1 MLSAE
6 TRKEVGG
13 MNTNHQ
19 AWEPTLLALAQQG
32 LEHEALPEPLD
43 GYPNLDAAY
52 AACDAM
58 ASEHS
63 RTFYM
68 ASRPLPSEKRKAVRS
83 LYAFCRITDDLIDR
97 SQGNLEEGLA
107 AWRECAMAWP
117 PPCDDQVA
125 IAWADTRA
133 RYRIPTRYAEQLV
146 QGVATDLQKKRYA
159 NFDELAVYC
168 YGVASTVGLMS
179 AHIVGFSNDGASRGE
194 AIPYAVKLGVAMQV
208 TNILRDVKED
218 WEAGRVYLPQD
229 ELKAFGLSDADIEAA
244 CKGTSGITDRWREFM
259 RFQVE
264 RNRQLYAEA
273 VPGIALLDQ
282 GGRFAIAA
290 AAELYRG
297 ILTDIE
303 NHDYDVFSR
312 RAHLSTAGKLR
323 RLPGI
328 WLRSRRGAYRQAEP
342 GAPEVTGAPVT
353 AG

>member
-1 MLSAE
+1 MRPGVTVMPSDQTWE
-6 TRKEVGG
+6 EVGR
-13 MNTNHQ
+13 MNTKERD
-19 AWEPTLLALAQQG
+19 WEHLLLTMAQQG
-32 LEHEALPEPLD
+32 LEHEPVPEPLD
-43 GYPNLDAAY
+43 DYPNLDAAY

-58 ASEHS
+58 ANEHS

-68 ASRPLPSEKRKAVRS
+68 ASRPLPADKRKAVRS
-83 LYAFCRITDDLIDR
+83 LYAFCRVTDDLIDR
-97 SQGNLEEGLA
+97 ANGNLAEGLA

-117 PPCDDQVA
+117 PPCEDQVA

-133 RYRIPTRYAEQLV
+133 RYRIPSRYAEQLV
-146 QGVATDLQKKRYA
+146 QGVAMDLQKKRYA

-179 AHIVGFSNDGASRGE
+179 MHIIGFKDRAA

-229 ELKAFGLSDADIEAA
+229 ELKSFGLRDADIKAGRNTA
-244 CKGTSGITDRWREFM
+244 RWQQFM

-264 RNRQLYAEA
+264 RNKELYAEA
-273 VPGIALLDQ
+273 IPGIPLLDPS
-282 GGRFAIAA
+282 GRFAIAA

-312 RAHLSTAGKLR
+312 RAHLSTPGKLR

-328 WLRSRRGAYRQAEP
+328 WLRSRRGAYRHPEQ
-342 GAPEVTGAPVT
+342 GTPEVAGAGIS
-353 AG
+353 AA